1 MATFG
6 QSSSRVFWVWL
17 IVQGLLGCSSN
28 PKPDEPQTQ
37 LQSSREHENQALE
50 YIKRAESG
58 SGAVRADALLSA
70 ADAWL
75 KAGRP
80 EEAAAALKSA
90 SSLSRDFHTT
100 GRTRLLSARLAQI
113 RKRPMDVLSALEGLP
128 QPTTPTASRLQI
140 ADLRAWALI
149 QKGQGANAARVLSD
163 AAPLLVEGELV
174 RANRK
179 ALWEA
184 LHIVPDDD
192 LAALA
197 ASTHPILGPWAELA
211 LLQRTHRG
219 NPTAFDS
226 AFKAW
231 QTRHQ
236 LHPVT
241 QTLVSEL
248 LVQPPPFPPAGPL
261 IPLPPNPPPV
271 ANVVPVPMP
280 LASAVLP
287 TPEST
292 TVPPESSPPVLVS
305 SPSSA
310 APEAAVAAS
319 LPIANPQS
327 VPNQVALLLPADGTA
342 AKAANAVRNGF
353 LAAWYAS
360 PEKQRPELS
369 FHTFSGGAV
378 RGAYQAA
385 VDGGATLVVGPLA
398 KEEVQSLVKEELSH
412 QALSLNY
419 LPEGTPSPNRLYQF
433 GLSPT
438 DEAKQAAEQAWKEG
452 RTGAFVIAPGGERG
466 ERIVQAFRAQ
476 WNMLGGTVLHPLVAE
491 NVEEVASALR
501 AASSPSGGAPGAT
514 FPTESKDFVYLSAP
528 AEVSRRLATLL
539 REVGLTV
546 YASSET
552 LSGNEQD
559 IALSGFKLLEI
570 PWMLSSDRLR
580 TDLERL
586 QPGEFATYRRLYAL
600 GIDAFRL
607 SEELPKLEADPRT
620 HIDGATGSLSL
631 DSSRRIVRQETW
643 SRMVEG
649 RLSPLAST
657 P

>member
-1 MATFG
+1 MAIFG
-6 QSSSRVFWVWL
+6 QSSSRILCVWL
-17 IVQGLLGCSSN
+17 IVAVFSGCSSN
-28 PKPDEPQTQ
+28 PKPDEPEGQ
-37 LQSSREHENQALE
+37 LGSSREYEEQALE
-50 YIKRAESG
+50 YMKRAESG
-58 SGAVRADALLSA
+58 SGAIRADALLSA

-75 KAGRP
+75 KANRP

-90 SSLSRDFHTT
+90 STLSRDFHTT
-100 GRTRLLSARLAQI
+100 GRTRLLSARLAQV

-163 AAPLLVEGELV
+163 AAPLMVEGELV

-219 NPTAFDS
+219 NPMAFDH

-241 QTLVSEL
+241 QSLISEL
-248 LVQPPPFPPAGPL
+248 LAQPPPFPPMGPL
-261 IPLPPNPPPV
+261 IPLPPSPPPIPNSIPVPVPLTSATLSAPESTPVPREPPLQPLVPSPPPV
-271 ANVVPVPMP
+271 APETVAP
-280 LASAVLP
+280 LPA
-287 TPEST
+287 T
-292 TVPPESSPPVLVS
+292 
-305 SPSSA
+305 
-310 APEAAVAAS
+310 
-319 LPIANPQS
+319 NPQS
-327 VPNQVALLLPADGTA
+327 VPNQVALLLPSDGAA

-378 RGAYQAA
+378 RGAYQSA

-398 KEEVQSLVKEELSH
+398 KEEVQSLVKEELAH
-412 QALSLNY
+412 QTISLNY
-419 LPEGTPSPNRLYQF
+419 LPEGTLPPNRLYQF

-438 DEAKQAAEQAWKEG
+438 DEAKQAAEQAWQEG
-452 RTGAFVIAPGGERG
+452 RTRAFVIAPGGERG
-466 ERIVQAFRAQ
+466 DRIVQAFRTK
-476 WNMLGGTVLHPLVAE
+476 WNTLGGTVLRPLVAE
-491 NVEEVASALR
+491 NIEEVASALR
-501 AASSPSGGAPGAT
+501 AVKEPSLQGSAPST
-514 FPTESKDFVYLSAP
+514 VSPTESKDFVYLSAP
-528 AEVSRRLATLL
+528 PEVSRRLSTLL

-559 IALSGFKLLEI
+559 VSLSGFKLLEI

-586 QPGEFATYRRLYAL
+586 QPGEFVTYRRLYAL

-607 SEELPKLEADPRT
+607 SEELPRLEADPRT

-643 SRMVEG
+643 ARVVEG
-649 RLSPLAST
+649 RLSPLVS
-657 P
+657 PP